1 MPWGQEMQD
10 SGLSQAR
17 ATTPREVDLGHQ
29 APESIINVLL
39 LETRS
44 PHDHNVVP
52 TRPLSHAGAGAG
64 GCDADHHVQG
74 GEGGA
79 APCYPGGG
87 AAPGGHDRA
96 HNHFSKPRCEAVHY
110 MTLCALQAD
119 SRTVSP

>member
-1 MPWGQEMQD
+1 MRV
-10 SGLSQAR
+10 QAPNPAGCHAVGPGDAR
-17 ATTPREVDLGHQ
+17 LGALTGPRNDTACEIDLGHQ

-87 AAPGGHDRA
+87 DITALRG
-96 HNHFSKPRCEAVHY
+96 
-110 MTLCALQAD
+110 CALHD
-119 SRTVSP
+119 IVCITG